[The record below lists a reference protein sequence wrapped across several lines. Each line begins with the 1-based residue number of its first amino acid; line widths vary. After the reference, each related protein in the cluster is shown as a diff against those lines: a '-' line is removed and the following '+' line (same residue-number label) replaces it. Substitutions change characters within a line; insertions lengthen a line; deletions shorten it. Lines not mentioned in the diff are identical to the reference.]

1 MLIGQLSG
9 KTGLTRDT
17 IRFYE
22 KQGLIEVGRKER
34 RFNNYKEYSEE
45 TLQRLLV
52 IIRMKRFG
60 FTLNE
65 IAEYLD
71 LLEINSA
78 SCENV
83 SKKMIKKID
92 LIEEK
97 IEELQNIK
105 SLIINGLNSCRPPK
119 NKAENCPLLIAGLH

>member
-1 MLIGQLSG
+1 MLIGQLSNE
-9 KTGLTRDT
+9 TGLSRDT

-34 RFNNYKEYSEE
+34 RFNNYKEYSDE

-52 IIRMKRFG
+52 IKRMKRFG

-105 SLIINGLNSCRPPK
+105 SLIINGLNSCSPPK